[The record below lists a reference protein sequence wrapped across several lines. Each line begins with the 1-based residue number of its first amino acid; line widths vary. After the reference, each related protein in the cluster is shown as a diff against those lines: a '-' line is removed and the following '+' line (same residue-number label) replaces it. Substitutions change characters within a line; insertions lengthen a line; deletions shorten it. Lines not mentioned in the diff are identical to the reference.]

1 MQAPDLANLYR
12 LKVFVEV
19 ADLQS
24 FSHAARRLFL
34 SQPAVSRH
42 IKELET
48 ALGLPVFE
56 RRGRERLNLTE
67 AGQAVY
73 RHAKGIIEKVEEME
87 SEASGL
93 AGHVGGLIRVGGSNA
108 WEPLLPGLMAE
119 FQRRHPEVGSRI
131 SFGDSERIAGLLL
144 QSQIGL
150 GFVTLAPRDARIEV
164 VPLGESEIVLVVRPD
179 HRLADRA
186 SIEPQEIAD
195 EPFVAQLSLA
205 STTGNR
211 FLAQH
216 GVIPREVMEVD
227 SLEGVKNAVENGL
240 GVALMSKLGALRELD
255 AGRLA
260 TLHFVTTPPRVSLLA
275 IRMRAKFTSPTHEAL
290 LEHVRT
296 RIRELDPES
305 SA

>member
-24 FSHAARRLFL
+24 FSQAARRLFL

-73 RHAKGIIEKVEEME
+73 RHAKGIMGSVEELRA
-87 SEASGL
+87 EASGL
-93 AGHVGGLIRVGGSNA
+93 AGHIGGLIRVGGSNA

-119 FQRRHPEVGSRI
+119 FQQRHPEVGSRI

-144 QSQIGL
+144 QGQIGL

-179 HRLADRA
+179 HRLAGRV

-227 SLEGVKNAVENGL
+227 SLEGVKNAVESGL
-240 GVALMSKLGALRELD
+240 GVALMSKLGTLREVD
-255 AGRLA
+255 AGLLA
-260 TLHFVTTPPRVSLLA
+260 ALHFVTTPPRVSLLA
-275 IRMRAKFTSPTHEAL
+275 IRMRAKFTSPTHQAL
-290 LEHVRT
+290 LEHVRA